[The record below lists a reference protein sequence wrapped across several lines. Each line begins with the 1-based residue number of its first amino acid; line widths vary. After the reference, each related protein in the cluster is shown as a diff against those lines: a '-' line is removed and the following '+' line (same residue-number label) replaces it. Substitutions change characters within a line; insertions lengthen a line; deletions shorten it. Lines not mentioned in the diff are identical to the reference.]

1 MIPIFWIKLTI
12 LRKETWEK
20 KRKKKKMDLGCSELG
35 ADEDVGGGI
44 INIGPLKGTINIPH
58 KQACSP
64 IPFVM

>member
-1 MIPIFWIKLTI
+1 
-12 LRKETWEK
+12 
-20 KRKKKKMDLGCSELG
+20 MDLECSELG

-44 INIGPLKGTINIPH
+44 NLGPLKGTINIPD